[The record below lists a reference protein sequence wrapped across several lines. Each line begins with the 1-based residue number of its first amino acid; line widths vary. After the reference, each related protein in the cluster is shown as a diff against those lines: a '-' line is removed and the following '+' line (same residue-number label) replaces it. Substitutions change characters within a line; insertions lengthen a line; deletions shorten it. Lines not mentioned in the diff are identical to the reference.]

1 MSSRF
6 QRVRPPIVAQ
16 KGISGDFELSL
27 LEVGAKGSKGR
38 WTTISMLFMPADDVI
53 A

>member
-6 QRVRPPIVAQ
+6 QRVRPSIVAQ

-27 LEVGAKGSKGR
+27 LDVGAKRQQRALDYDSDALHAR
-38 WTTISMLFMPADDVI
+38 
-53 A
+53 

>member
-6 QRVRPPIVAQ
+6 QRAGPSIVAQ
-16 KGISGDFELSL
+16 RGYRVTLNYLCSMW
-27 LEVGAKGSKGR
+27 VRKGSKGR
-38 WTTISMLFMPADDVI
+38 WTTIPMLFMPADDVI